1 MKILVLGSSGQI
13 GLPLVSFLRNKNHEV
28 IEFDIAKNNDEDLR
42 IESILDNILPSI
54 DFVFFLAFDVG
65 GSRYL
70 EKYQSTYE
78 FLDNNIKI
86 MTHTFDSIKRHNK
99 KFIFTSTQ
107 MSNMLYSSYGLSKR
121 IGELY
126 TESLGGLV
134 AKLWNVYGYEKDFE
148 KSHVITDFILMSKK
162 DNKIKMRTDGKEERQ
177 LLFSEDCCECLNI
190 LMEKYNTIDRKE
202 NLDISNFE
210 WTKIIDIANIIKKI
224 NPSCEIIPSDSID
237 DIQLDKR
244 NEPSKYVLNFWS
256 PKVTLEE
263 GINKIYE
270 MY

>member
-13 GLPLVSFLRNKNHEV
+13 GSPLVNFLKNKNYDV
-28 IEFDIAKNNDEDLR
+28 IEFDIVKENKNDLR
-42 IESILDNILPSI
+42 IKSILDDILPLV

-70 EKYQSTYE
+70 EKYQNTYE

-86 MTHTFDSIKRHNK
+86 MTYTFESIKKYNK

-126 TESLGGLV
+126 TESLGGIV

-148 KSHVITDFILMSKK
+148 KSHVITDFILMSKN

-177 LLFSEDCCECLNI
+177 FLYSEDCCECLHI
-190 LMEKYNTIDRKE
+190 LMEKYDIVDRKE
-202 NLDISNFE
+202 SIDISNFE
-210 WTKIIDIANIIKKI
+210 WTKVIDIANFIKKI
-224 NPSCEIIPSDSID
+224 NPSCDVIKNTAID

-244 NEPSKYVLNFWS
+244 NEPNKYVLNFWS
-256 PKVTLEE
+256 PKTTVEE
-263 GINKIYE
+263 GINTIYK